1 MKKYIQNTW
10 VRILIAFVCAIS
22 VLGLLVSLIPTLF
35 FWTSDASGVY
45 KAGKEKIANN
55 YALYIYDEWMTGD
68 INKLADSLSETNM
81 NVAIVKIKNSLGAEV
96 PEEDKTEVLY
106 SFSQADVNI
115 DELQE
120 ELKTDAVTNPDYVVE
135 PSNAFWLPHAYMQE
149 IYDGSAYTY
158 NIDSIWGAMKSDVYF
173 SEDSSM
179 IPTNITG
186 FAFDVNTGVFY
197 YETPQGCYEVTYLT
211 VYDDEM
217 NGTCDYRL
225 LNDGTKQ
232 YYYNDYFARALDTTR
247 YQMWQ
252 FVDVD
257 GIHLYFDNRGGEN
270 RCITVVEDSEI
281 IKERLRDD
289 YYYTSGMKLYYS
301 NVDEI
306 DKYQIYIVANE
317 PFEKEDLFYEWH
329 RFVNG
334 MIELDTIVPM
344 LLIAFGLMLVFSFI
358 VLVYA
363 APNHEDRLGFFHKLP
378 VFSYTF
384 CIAFSEV
391 CAGAALL
398 MLLEDWY
405 YGSFQI
411 PFHVNMTIF
420 VMLGLL
426 AMVVGFLWFANM
438 IARIKCKKFWR
449 YSEFY
454 YVCIP
459 FKKVWNAVKKGWS
472 LAQENIPLFWKGII
486 VIGGISL
493 VEFFTVGVNL
503 YRGDDLMFWFLLG
516 KVIEIPLVLFV
527 LLQMKELQKGSKR
540 IAEGDLSQ
548 PIDTSR
554 LKWEF
559 KRHGENLNCVSESIS
574 RAVDKQ
580 LKSERFKTELI
591 TNVSHDIKTPL
602 TSIINY
608 VDLIKKEEIT
618 DETLLEYVDVLDR
631 QSARLKK
638 LIDDLMEASKASTG
652 NLPVQFE
659 ECDIEVLLT
668 QLIGEFEDKLALNE
682 LELIVD
688 KPETPVIVK
697 ADGRHMWRVLDNL
710 MNNACK
716 YAQPHTRVYVSLTK
730 EGQSAIITFRNIS
743 KAALNIPSDELLERF
758 VRGDSSRNTEGSGL
772 GLSIAQSLTELMNGN
787 MKLDIDGD
795 LFKVTLKFH
804 AL

>member
-10 VRILIAFVCAIS
+10 VRIVAAFVCAIS

-55 YALYIYDEWMTGD
+55 YALYIYDEWTTGD
-68 INKLADSLSETNM
+68 INKLANSLSETNM

-135 PSNAFWLPHAYMQE
+135 PGKALWLPHAYMQE

-158 NIDSIWGAMKSDVYF
+158 NIDSIWGAMKSNVYF

-197 YETPQGCYEVTYLT
+197 YETPQGCYEVTYLN
-211 VYDDEM
+211 VRENDAM
-217 NGTCDYRL
+217 GTCDYRL
-225 LNDGTKQ
+225 RNDGTRK
-232 YYYNDYFARALDTTR
+232 YYYNDYFGRELDTTN
-247 YQMWQ
+247 YQMWE
-252 FVDVD
+252 FVDID

-270 RCITVVEDSEI
+270 RSITVIEDSEI
-281 IKERLRDD
+281 IQERLRDD
-289 YYYTSGMKLYYS
+289 YYYTSSMKLYYS

-411 PFHVNMTIF
+411 PFHVNMTVF
-420 VMLGLL
+420 VMLALL

-438 IARIKCKKFWR
+438 LARIKCKKFWR

-454 YVCIP
+454 YVFAP
-459 FKKVWNAVKKGWS
+459 VGKVWK
-472 LAQENIPLFWKGII
+472 LAQETVPVFWKGVLIYGAMSFLEFI
-486 VIGGISL
+486 FLVFTINSEEALVIG
-493 VEFFTVGVNL
+493 FF
-503 YRGDDLMFWFLLG
+503 LG
-516 KVIEIPLVLFV
+516 KCVEMLLVLYV
-527 LLQMKELQKGSKR
+527 LFQMKELQKGSKR

-618 DETLLEYVDVLDR
+618 DATLLEYIDVLDR

-668 QLIGEFEDKLALNE
+668 QLIGEFEDKLSVNE

-688 KPETPVIVK
+688 KPETPVKVK

-716 YAQPHTRVYVSLTK
+716 YAQPHTRVYVSLK
-730 EGQSAIITFRNIS
+730 QEGTIATITFKNIS
-743 KAALNIPSDELLERF
+743 KAALNVPSDELMERF

-772 GLSIAQSLTELMNGN
+772 GLSIAQSLTELMNG
-787 MKLDIDGD
+787 KLQLDIDGD
-795 LFKVTLKFH
+795 LFKVTLKFC